1 MKNRSVLTVIL
12 FSFLTLGIYTLF
24 WLRDTRKELLKTGVK
39 ILPVK
44 VLFMPFAAL
53 VGVALLQFILRF
65 SLVNS
70 SSTVSGAQAAGNIL
84 STVIGIAGVI
94 VVLPLTIFWFYRYC
108 QAVETI
114 TNKQTGL
121 GVSFGLLLVLNF
133 VGFSFVWPGIIQDA
147 FNKLSVPDQTVVP
160 PSSPLNFPA

>member
-44 VLFMPFAAL
+44 VLFMPFAAI

-65 SLVNS
+65 SLMNS
-70 SSTVSGAQAAGNIL
+70 SNTVSGSQAAGNIL

-94 VVLPLTIFWFYRYC
+94 VVIPLTIFWFYRYC

-114 TNKQTGL
+114 TNKQTSL